1 MVIQFSSLEE
11 IGCQGAQA
19 GAHRIRP
26 TRAIAVD
33 VSFAA
38 QPDVPPEKCGTL
50 GGGPMIGFS
59 PVLDG
64 AMSRAMTSLA
74 ERLGIPYSCE
84 VMGGE
89 TSTDSDPIAVSRS
102 GVRTALLSVPLRY
115 MHTPAEIIDLKDVEN
130 TAQLLAAY
138 LKGVKE

>member
-1 MVIQFSSLEE
+1 
-11 IGCQGAQA
+11 
-19 GAHRIRP
+19 
-26 TRAIAVD
+26 
-33 VSFAA
+33 
-38 QPDVPPEKCGTL
+38 
-50 GGGPMIGFS
+50 
-59 PVLDG
+59 
-64 AMSRAMTSLA
+64 MTSLA